1 MMTNLIRGKIRAG
14 SDGTASLAIGETDT
28 NVFEC
33 PGCSRPLEHG
43 TRRCPDCRTQF
54 MLGVPARRA
63 ASILAIGTLFGV
75 LVGGSATGAILS
87 ISAAQARTAAVVTP
101 SAAPIASP
109 GAVPTQ
115 VVPVEVGVPH
125 AAVSALSGTAVVNG
139 RITVDAETLTA
150 VLARPGASAI
160 EIARALRSL
169 AADAALGID
178 LAGRLG
184 PWAEASDVQ
193 AGLDGFYR
201 SMADTARGALRASF
215 ADPAAY
221 RASGAQMVAVLAML
235 GEVDSASRQLAATV
249 DLELPPVVIPAA
261 AP

>member
-1 MMTNLIRGKIRAG
+1 MIANLIHGKTRAG
-14 SDGTASLAIGETDT
+14 ADGATDLAIGETGA

-43 TRRCPDCRTQF
+43 TRRCPGCRTRF
-54 MLGVPARRA
+54 MLGVTARRA
-63 ASILAIGTLFGV
+63 ASILTIGALFGV
-75 LVGGSATGAILS
+75 LVGGSATGAIFT
-87 ISAAQARTAAVVTP
+87 ISAAQARPAAVVTP
-101 SAAPIASP
+101 STAPIAT
-109 GAVPTQ
+109 GAVPTLA
-115 VVPVEVGVPH
+115 PVEVGVPH

-150 VLARPGASAI
+150 ALAKPGASAI

-184 PWAEASDVQ
+184 PWTEATDVQ
-193 AGLDGFYR
+193 AELDAFYR
-201 SMADTARGALRASF
+201 SMADTARSALRASF

-221 RASGAQMVAVLAML
+221 RSSGAQMVTVLSML
-235 GEVDSASRQLAATV
+235 GEVDTSSRQLAATV
-249 DLELPPVVIPAA
+249 DLELPPVVLPVTS
-261 AP
+261 P

>member
-1 MMTNLIRGKIRAG
+1 MMTNLIRGKARAG
-14 SDGTASLAIGETDT
+14 SDGTASLAIGETDA

-43 TRRCPDCRTQF
+43 TRRCPDCRTRF
-54 MLGVPARRA
+54 MLGIPARRA
-63 ASILAIGTLFGV
+63 TSFLAIGTLFGV
-75 LVGGSATGAILS
+75 LVGGSVTGAILT
-87 ISAAQARTAAVVTP
+87 ISAASARSAAIVTP
-101 SAAPIASP
+101 SAAPVASP
-109 GAVPTQ
+109 AAVPTQ

-125 AAVSALSGTAVVNG
+125 AAISALSGTAVVNG

-150 VLARPGASAI
+150 ALARPGASAI

-184 PWAEASDVQ
+184 PWTEASDVQ
-193 AGLDGFYR
+193 AELDTFYR
-201 SMADTARGALRASF
+201 SMADTARSALRASF
-215 ADPAAY
+215 TDPAAY
-221 RASGAQMVAVLAML
+221 RSSGAKMVTALEML
-235 GEVDSASRQLAATV
+235 GEVDAASRGLASTV
-249 DLELPPVVIPAA
+249 GLELPPVVLPVA